1 MGLILGTQLLA
12 ANVTQPYPDPGL
24 KRTPIKVALLS
35 LPPRTQSLLE
45 FFFTN
50 AGRGSFMACAEEH
63 AETAIFDLDTPA
75 SRDHWLVYNAR
86 TGCPGIALAVKP
98 QDVPGAL
105 WVQKPVTPA
114 ALLAAA
120 ASLRAAASAPAAERL
135 APVPATLAPEPAAPP
150 VAASLTPATPAVPT
164 PVAPVVAAA
173 ITPVTPDVSAV
184 PPAPDPAT
192 TEPATPQMA
201 HLASAPVDAAPI
213 AAPNV
218 PLPPVATESEPP
230 AEAPVAAAPSDP
242 APVTPPV
249 SVHAASSAVPP
260 AAEPTATG
268 KTFWQRLFGT
278 AGRKPAAAPAAW
290 AVDAPATPAPAV
302 AASPAPAEAVADL
315 PDPAPVAKA
324 ELREAAS
331 LATAE
336 PASANADPTSAEP
349 LAPAAPIQSAG
360 EILARQASEATAK
373 DGADHEVAI
382 AETDA
387 PAAVAVLAE
396 RAAEPVEA
404 DGEATTV
411 SGFLPTEPAQP
422 PSEPSQDLPAVNA
435 KPSDSASEAL
445 FGSRADVPAKELAES
460 AALRFDPEKYLVGV
474 LREAFM
480 VATKWEVPTQFDCG
494 AGFIVVDA
502 ERNELHSSLDDAELQ
517 ALASTPLGKRSK
529 VQTLSNLDYVRFK
542 QALQDSGKA
551 RCTRLDDAIWRAAMW
566 GSAGRL
572 PAGTNPSRTVFLRQW
587 PNLTRITPVPQ
598 GPRLA
603 ALWALRGGTVLD
615 SCKQF
620 NLPQRHVIGFYNG
633 VWALN
638 LLTEDGSFARRT
650 QRKGARNRGLL
661 TRLLGWLR
669 R

>member
-50 AGRGSFMACAEEH
+50 AGRGSFMACAEAQ

-120 ASLRAAASAPAAERL
+120 ASLRAAASAPPAERV
-135 APVPATLAPEPAAPP
+135 APIPATLTPEPAAVP
-150 VAASLTPATPAVPT
+150 VAASMTPAAPTLPT
-164 PVAPVVAAA
+164 PVATAVPAA
-173 ITPVTPDVSAV
+173 IAPVTADPSPMPPV
-184 PPAPDPAT
+184 PAPAP
-192 TEPATPQMA
+192 TEPATPPMA
-201 HLASAPVDAAPI
+201 HLASEQADAAPI
-213 AAPNV
+213 AAPAA
-218 PLPPVATESEPP
+218 PLPPVVAASEPP
-230 AEAPVAAAPSDP
+230 AEALMPAAPSDSPP
-242 APVTPPV
+242 AKTPASV
-249 SVHAASSAVPP
+249 SAAASPVPP
-260 AAEPTATG
+260 AAEPTASG

-278 AGRKPAAAPAAW
+278 AARKPAAAPASW
-290 AVDAPATPAPAV
+290 AVEEPATPAPAV
-302 AASPAPAEAVADL
+302 AADPAPAAAMAGQ
-315 PDPAPVAKA
+315 PDPAPAA
-324 ELREAAS
+324 E
-331 LATAE
+331 AE
-336 PASANADPTSAEP
+336 PQEGASQAAAEPTSAKAVSEP
-349 LAPAAPIQSAG
+349 AESMSPAAPVHSAG
-360 EILARQASEATAK
+360 EVLAQQASETTAWV
-373 DGADHEVAI
+373 ALDH
-382 AETDA
+382 
-387 PAAVAVLAE
+387 AVAVA
-396 RAAEPVEA
+396 EA
-404 DGEATTV
+404 DEQAANAVVAEQAPEPDEATTV
-411 SGFLPTEPAQP
+411 SGFLATEPAQP
-422 PSEPSQDLPAVNA
+422 PSEPSEDLPAANA
-435 KPSDSASEAL
+435 TPSDSASEAL

-460 AALRFDPEKYLVGV
+460 AALRYDPEKYLVGV

-494 AGFIVVDA
+494 AGFLVIDA
-502 ERNELHSSLDDAELQ
+502 ERNELHSSLDEDELQ
-517 ALASTPLGKRSK
+517 ALASTALSKRSK

-572 PAGTNPSRTVFLRQW
+572 PAGTNPSRTIFLRHW